1 VDISLVQKNVAA
13 VAAGW
18 SSELAARLERRAL
31 DKSDFATLREAGL
44 TLTGV
49 PEAMGGVWQSGARST
64 RATGAL
70 FRALA
75 QVDPSVA
82 LVATMHPTVLA
93 VWLEDP
99 LEPPLDPVG
108 WREQQDR
115 VLTAAKA
122 GHWFGT
128 ISSEPG
134 AGGDLMATRAT
145 AEKASDGGW
154 RLTGDKQMG
163 SGSGVTSFMMTVAVP
178 KGESAPDIFLLDT
191 RALPW
196 DGSRGATLVRA
207 WDGHGMAATQSHA
220 FRYERVPV
228 ERHAQLGGA
237 IKLVPRVLPV
247 IAYMFSS
254 VIMGILDAALAEG
267 RRRLQP
273 RMERMSAFE
282 RVSWTKAVND
292 IWLAEQAFEGMARA
306 IESGAASPG
315 VARGK
320 LAIAELA
327 EASLLSIS
335 KAIGGASYSRSSPF
349 GQWSQDVRALGL
361 LRPPWA
367 LAHHQLFEASF
378 KD

>member
-1 VDISLVQKNVAA
+1 
-13 VAAGW
+13 
-18 SSELAARLERRAL
+18 
-31 DKSDFATLREAGL
+31 
-44 TLTGV
+44 
-49 PEAMGGVWQSGARST
+49 
-64 RATGAL
+64 
-70 FRALA
+70 
-75 QVDPSVA
+75 
-82 LVATMHPTVLA
+82 
-93 VWLEDP
+93 
-99 LEPPLDPVG
+99 
-108 WREQQDR
+108 
-115 VLTAAKA
+115 
-122 GHWFGT
+122 
-128 ISSEPG
+128 
-134 AGGDLMATRAT
+134 
-145 AEKASDGGW
+145 
-154 RLTGDKQMG
+154 MG

-178 KGESAPDIFLLDT
+178 KGETTPDIFLLDT
-191 RALPW
+191 RELPW
-196 DGSRGATLVRA
+196 DGSRGATLIRA

-220 FRYERVPV
+220 FRYEGVAV

-273 RMERMSAFE
+273 RAERMSAFE

-315 VARGK
+315 VPRGK

-349 GQWSQDVRALGL
+349 GQWSLDVRALGL

-378 KD
+378 AD